1 MAVET
6 KFNFHYQESR
16 MRQLTCLHPFSSGCS
31 LNMNII
37 IDMGPL
43 SLKSSVNQSLSLLLV
58 RGFSC
63 NSAGELQA
71 LRPRL
76 SSPPSHYETFLAAS
90 VHLWFSM
97 D

>member
-1 MAVET
+1 
-6 KFNFHYQESR
+6 
-16 MRQLTCLHPFSSGCS
+16 MRQFTCFHPFSSGCS

-37 IDMGPL
+37 IDIVPVFEIKCESKPVPPG
-43 SLKSSVNQSLSLLLV
+43 LV

-76 SSPPSHYETFLAAS
+76 SSLPSHYETFLAAS